1 MTLVTIKKREDFLRI
16 SKSNIK
22 YFSKNIIVTCQ
33 KVDDADLIGDNIC
46 HVGYVVTKRVGN
58 AVFRNKIKRRLRH
71 IFRDNEEMMNPDF
84 YYIAFAKSSIKN
96 VKFSDIE
103 RDVKFCL
110 KRVKEKLV

>member
-46 HVGYVVTKRVGN
+46 YIGYVVTKRGW
-58 AVFRNKIKRRLRH
+58 
-71 IFRDNEEMMNPDF
+71 
-84 YYIAFAKSSIKN
+84 
-96 VKFSDIE
+96 
-103 RDVKFCL
+103 
-110 KRVKEKLV
+110 